1 PASTWRDRTPEQ
13 TLRLRL
19 ASVPGARAS
28 RKLGSAARQWP
39 DGRATPPGLSTKG
52 RAPQVEGEAKKPLLF
67 QYSAKP
73 QEVVRSS
80 LLRLCRSCAC
90 VAGGVAL
97 GAPGPA
103 RHAPAGGEQLGAGE
117 EEEEEEE
124 EEGARTSEKGCA
136 ALALE
141 ILHGGRRAPSP
152 ARCPALVTST
162 TELCWAHV
170 VWSHRPAVRK
180 AALVLQ
186 ADVGTKWSVP
196 RRDLKG

>member
-124 EEGARTSEKGCA
+124 EHEDE
-136 ALALE
+136 E
-141 ILHGGRRAPSP
+141 DEEEEEE
-152 ARCPALVTST
+152 
-162 TELCWAHV
+162 ELCPSSV
-170 VWSHRPAVRK
+170 GVRREL
-180 AALVLQ
+180 AQ
-186 ADVGTKWSVP
+186 ARV
-196 RRDLKG
+196 RRFGA

>member
-124 EEGARTSEKGCA
+124 EHEDEEDEEEEEEELCPSSVGVRRELAQARRGAPLWRLKSCMVAGAR
-136 ALALE
+136 
-141 ILHGGRRAPSP
+141 RRLRG
-152 ARCPALVTST
+152 ARR
-162 TELCWAHV
+162 W
-170 VWSHRPAVRK
+170 
-180 AALVLQ
+180 
-186 ADVGTKWSVP
+186 
-196 RRDLKG
+196 

>member
-124 EEGARTSEKGCA
+124 ETRRTRRRRRRSYVPPQLASGGSSHKREGV
-136 ALALE
+136 
-141 ILHGGRRAPSP
+141 RRFGA
-152 ARCPALVTST
+152 
-162 TELCWAHV
+162 
-170 VWSHRPAVRK
+170 
-180 AALVLQ
+180 
-186 ADVGTKWSVP
+186 
-196 RRDLKG
+196 